1 MGVEHGTQRSR
12 PGLRCFVYDNSAMES
27 EVPSKTKR
35 KQAML
40 ELQALGAA
48 LVELAPARLEAMS
61 LPDPLAR
68 AVQDARKITSHGA
81 RRRQMQFIGR
91 LMRDV
96 DPEPI
101 RAALERMAGSSRAAA
116 AKQKQ
121 LERWRARLLEDDAA
135 LTEFAREHPAA
146 DMQALRAL
154 IRNARK
160 ELAEER
166 PPRAQRELFRA
177 LRETEEQQERSL

>member
-1 MGVEHGTQRSR
+1 MR
-12 PGLRCFVYDNSAMES
+12 
-27 EVPSKTKR
+27 
-35 KQAML
+35 
-40 ELQALGAA
+40 ELQELGAA
-48 LVELAPARLEAMS
+48 LVELGPARLETMA
-61 LPDPLAR
+61 LPEQLAR

-91 LMRDV
+91 LMRGV

-116 AKQKQ
+116 AKHKQ
-121 LERWRARLLEDDAA
+121 LERWRARLLEDDEA

-146 DMQALRAL
+146 NMQALRAL

-160 ELAEER
+160 ELAGRR
-166 PPRAQRELFRA
+166 PPRAQRELFRV
-177 LRETEEQQERSL
+177 LRETEERQETGL